1 MKCCNYSKLDLIR
14 KGLLIEGGGNETIEF
29 YASEIGAILE
39 DEDIELYG
47 EDDIVVDGPEPKEE
61 QGTGNKEGKRRR
73 EKKEEQETGNKE
85 GKRRREKK
93 EEQGTG
99 NKEGKRRRRKQ
110 EAAEPVTADSP
121 SSDLSDRSVPSGS
134 PSPSRVPAL
143 TPEQIRQGQSRVL
156 RLIQQRTPPD
166 VPTLVRACIDDGMTM
181 AEIAAVTGL
190 GYFTIAKCKTG
201 AVTSTVAGRFQ
212 ELFAF
217 PRKSAAQSE
226 EV

>member
-1 MKCCNYSKLDLIR
+1 MQKHTRIR
-14 KGLLIEGGGNETIEF
+14 IQDAADFIREEGGCNEIIALGLQKIVE
-29 YASEIGAILE
+29 ALN
-39 DEDIELYG
+39 DEMDDEELMIPDDS
-47 EDDIVVDGPEPKEE
+47 DDIVVDRPEP
-61 QGTGNKEGKRRR
+61 
-73 EKKEEQETGNKE
+73 KEEQETGNKE

-93 EEQGTG
+93 EEQETG

-166 VPTLVRACIDDGMTM
+166 IPTLVRACIDAGFTEKDL
-181 AEIAAVTGL
+181 AALTGL
-190 GYFTIAKCKTG
+190 SCHMIARCKTG
-201 AVTSTVAGRFQ
+201 AVTLTVADRFQ

-217 PRKSAAQSE
+217 PRKPVAQE
-226 EV
+226 EA

>member
-1 MKCCNYSKLDLIR
+1 MLRSNRSVINTAVRMMLV
-14 KGLLIEGGGNETIEF
+14 EGGCNDIIAEGCKIIHEALAAEMD
-29 YASEIGAILE
+29 
-39 DEDIELYG
+39 DEDFLIPDDS
-47 EDDIVVDGPEPKEE
+47 DDIVVDGPDP
-61 QGTGNKEGKRRR
+61 
-73 EKKEEQETGNKE
+73 
-85 GKRRREKK
+85 K

-110 EAAEPVTADSP
+110 DAAETVTADSP

-143 TPEQIRQGQSRVL
+143 TSEQIRQGQSRVL

-166 VPTLVRACIDDGMTM
+166 IPTLVRACIDDGMT
-181 AEIAAVTGL
+181 ASDLAALTGL

-201 AVTSTVAGRFQ
+201 VVTSTVADRFQ

-217 PRKSAAQSE
+217 PRKTAAQE
-226 EV
+226 EA

>member
-47 EDDIVVDGPEPKEE
+47 EDDIVVDGPEPGETME
-61 QGTGNKEGKRRR
+61 QLNRKTIEQPNEKRR
-73 EKKEEQETGNKE
+73 K
-85 GKRRREKK
+85 
-93 EEQGTG
+93 
-99 NKEGKRRRRKQ
+99 RKQ
-110 EAAEPVTADSP
+110 EAAETITAGSP

-143 TPEQIRQGQSRVL
+143 TSEQIRQGQSRVL

-166 VPTLVRACIDDGMTM
+166 IPTLVRACIDAGFTEKDL
-181 AEIAAVTGL
+181 AALTGL
-190 GYFTIAKCKTG
+190 SCHMIARCKTG
-201 AVTSTVAGRFQ
+201 AVTLTVADRFQ

-217 PRKSAAQSE
+217 PRKPVAQE
-226 EV
+226 EA

>member
-29 YASEIGAILE
+29 YVSEIGAILE

-47 EDDIVVDGPEPKEE
+47 EDDIVVNGPEPGETME
-61 QGTGNKEGKRRR
+61 QLNRKTIEQPNGKKRR
-73 EKKEEQETGNKE
+73 EKK
-85 GKRRREKK
+85 
-93 EEQGTG
+93 
-99 NKEGKRRRRKQ
+99 
-110 EAAEPVTADSP
+110 EAAEPVTADSG
-121 SSDLSDRSVPSGS
+121 SLYTSQSRDLAISQSESN
-134 PSPSRVPAL
+134 SRNLATSQSRDLTL

-166 VPTLVRACIDDGMTM
+166 IPTLVRACIDDGMT
-181 AEIAAVTGL
+181 ASDLAALTGL
-190 GYFTIAKCKTG
+190 SYHMIARCKTG
-201 AVTSTVAGRFQ
+201 AVTSTVADRFQ

-217 PRKSAAQSE
+217 PREPAAQE

>member
-47 EDDIVVDGPEPKEE
+47 KDDIVVDGPEP
-61 QGTGNKEGKRRR
+61 
-73 EKKEEQETGNKE
+73 
-85 GKRRREKK
+85 K

-110 EAAEPVTADSP
+110 EAAEPVTADSG
-121 SSDLSDRSVPSGS
+121 SLYTSQSRDLAISQSESK
-134 PSPSRVPAL
+134 SRVPAL
-143 TPEQIRQGQSRVL
+143 TSEQIRQGQSRVL

-166 VPTLVRACIDDGMTM
+166 IPTLVRACIDDGMT
-181 AEIAAVTGL
+181 ASDLAALTGL
-190 GYFTIAKCKTG
+190 GYFMIARCKTG
-201 AVTSTVAGRFQ
+201 AVTSTVASRFQ

-217 PRKSAAQSE
+217 PRKTAAQSE
-226 EV
+226 EA

>member
-39 DEDIELYG
+39 DEDMELYG

-73 EKKEEQETGNKE
+73 
-85 GKRRREKK
+85 
-93 EEQGTG
+93 
-99 NKEGKRRRRKQ
+99 RKQ
-110 EAAEPVTADSP
+110 DAVETVTADSG
-121 SSDLSDRSVPSGS
+121 SLYTSQSRDLAISQSESK
-134 PSPSRVPAL
+134 SRNLATSQSRDLTL
-143 TPEQIRQGQSRVL
+143 TPEQITTGRAKIL

-166 VPTLVRACIDDGMTM
+166 IPTLVRACIDAGFTEKDL
-181 AEIAAVTGL
+181 AALTGL
-190 GYFTIAKCKTG
+190 SCHMIARCKTG
-201 AVTSTVAGRFQ
+201 AVTLTVADRFQ

-217 PRKSAAQSE
+217 PRDPVAQE
-226 EV
+226 EA

>member
-1 MKCCNYSKLDLIR
+1 MLRSNRSVINTAVRMMLV
-14 KGLLIEGGGNETIEF
+14 EGGCNDIIAEGCKIIREALAAEMD
-29 YASEIGAILE
+29 
-39 DEDIELYG
+39 DEELMIPDDS
-47 EDDIVVDGPEPKEE
+47 DDIVVDGPEPK
-61 QGTGNKEGKRRR
+61 K
-73 EKKEEQETGNKE
+73 
-85 GKRRREKK
+85 
-93 EEQGTG
+93 EQGTG

-166 VPTLVRACIDDGMTM
+166 IPTLVRACIDDGMT
-181 AEIAAVTGL
+181 ESDLAALTGL
-190 GYFTIAKCKTG
+190 GYFMIARCKTG

-217 PRKSAAQSE
+217 PRKPAAQE
-226 EV
+226 EA

>member
-1 MKCCNYSKLDLIR
+1 MQKHTRIR
-14 KGLLIEGGGNETIEF
+14 IQDAADFIREEGGCNEIIALGLQKIVE
-29 YASEIGAILE
+29 ALN
-39 DEDIELYG
+39 DEMDDEELMIPDDS
-47 EDDIVVDGPEPKEE
+47 DDIVVDGPEPK
-61 QGTGNKEGKRRR
+61 K
-73 EKKEEQETGNKE
+73 
-85 GKRRREKK
+85 
-93 EEQGTG
+93 EQGTG

-166 VPTLVRACIDDGMTM
+166 IPTLVRACIDAGFTEKDL
-181 AEIAAVTGL
+181 AALTGL
-190 GYFTIAKCKTG
+190 SCHMIARCKTG
-201 AVTSTVAGRFQ
+201 AVTLTVADRFQ

-217 PRKSAAQSE
+217 PRKPVAQE
-226 EV
+226 EA